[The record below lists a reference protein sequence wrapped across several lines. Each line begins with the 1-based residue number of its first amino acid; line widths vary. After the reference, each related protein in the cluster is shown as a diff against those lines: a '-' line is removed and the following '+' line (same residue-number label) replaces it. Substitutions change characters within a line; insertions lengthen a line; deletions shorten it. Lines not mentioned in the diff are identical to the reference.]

1 MMTLRFAARWPLWS
15 IFTSFQWLALVQTDW
30 QRQLLHQV
38 NHTAHWMSKEF
49 GPQLLDRLDRADVRG
64 LLARCCKEVAQ
75 LPAEALVLELRKAVM
90 AAEVV
95 SGFSSEVNGSFFSFS
110 LSEAEQVDHYE
121 NLWEVWVR
129 NDVVNNYTH
138 GFDWLETS
146 FFGFKPFKEPA
157 HPNSMLEA
165 RERSAYF
172 LLNSL
177 RSDAGSPLYG
187 DVSVVLKPSF
197 AHATSILSPL
207 DSGSW
212 AGWCHGSYSPPKPSY
227 AHNCSAFPGHQGLGT
242 FQALDH
248 LFGINEAYWSS
259 PAAFLRPLA
268 RLLAGED
275 ASTSMVGEDFVR
287 YFEVLPTAEVT
298 FSDVKF
304 VIADFP
310 SLFGTARGVAV
321 RSWCQ
326 KNGWLL
332 LWSLGLNVG
341 FSTNQGRPHFW
352 DVFNQPGPFRGR
364 SRLIDPEFLG
374 PLQPWQNVSS
384 DLDAF
389 NASWQ
394 LLQAKRGT
402 ALPLKPKDFQF
413 AWTALEGQLS
423 PDLWITPVRA
433 SCPDLDLCVGVTR
446 KGCLCG
452 AGGPH
457 WSPESVMI

>member
-15 IFTSFQWLALVQTDW
+15 IFTSFQCLALVQTDW

-110 LSEAEQVDHYE
+110 LLEAEQVDHYE

-157 HPNSMLEA
+157 HPNSMEA

-248 LFGINEAYWSS
+248 LFSINEAYWSS

-402 ALPLKPKDFQF
+402 ALPLKPKDFHF

-452 AGGPH
+452 AGGP
-457 WSPESVMI
+457 PESVMI